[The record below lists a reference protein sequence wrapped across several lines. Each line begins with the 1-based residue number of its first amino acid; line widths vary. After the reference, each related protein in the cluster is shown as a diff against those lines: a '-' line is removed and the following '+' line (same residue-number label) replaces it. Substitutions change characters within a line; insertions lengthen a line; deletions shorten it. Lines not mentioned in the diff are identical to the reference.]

1 MKRYFINFL
10 LIILPSCESFLTSG
24 CSRLDKKEDDW
35 KYDSS
40 TYSRADN
47 NEKMK
52 KARAEDRQRRSQD
65 DELENSLFAVGVVG
79 VAAVAVGTYAVV
91 TAPFHSAKEKKAK
104 KEERKRWDQNRDARM
119 ALIREGA
126 KNYRKGNPANYDE
139 WLEYAGQTFDLE
151 AEPESRREI
160 VEAVAAIEGQRADSI
175 LIRAMF
181 DPSPAVRKTACVQ
194 WGQRENP
201 WTGAAPVRRLLEK
214 ETDPEVRCAAAET
227 LKKY

>member
-10 LIILPSCESFLTSG
+10 LIILLSCESFLSSG
-24 CSRLDKKEDDW
+24 CSSLDKKEDDW

-65 DELENSLFAVGVVG
+65 DELENSLFAVGVIG

-104 KEERKRWDQNRDARM
+104 
-119 ALIREGA
+119 
-126 KNYRKGNPANYDE
+126 
-139 WLEYAGQTFDLE
+139 
-151 AEPESRREI
+151 
-160 VEAVAAIEGQRADSI
+160 
-175 LIRAMF
+175 
-181 DPSPAVRKTACVQ
+181 
-194 WGQRENP
+194 
-201 WTGAAPVRRLLEK
+201 
-214 ETDPEVRCAAAET
+214 
-227 LKKY
+227 